1 MSSSTTTKDEEALVR
16 CGTSKG
22 PIVIRFYRHWS
33 PHGYDRAVA
42 LFEKGFYDHSHF
54 FRVVP
59 DFLVQFGI
67 SYTDNAE
74 LKRFAN
80 SLIPDD
86 PQLEPPI
93 RFEAGTVSYAGS
105 GPNSRNSQ
113 LFFAYRHTDMFGT
126 ELWETPLG
134 KVVEG
139 MENVKKFYS
148 YGDMPP
154 WCVSCSFLFD

>member
-1 MSSSTTTKDEEALVR
+1 MSSSLSSNTTNDEEVLVR

-33 PHGYDRAVA
+33 PHGYDRAIA

-74 LKRFAN
+74 LKHFAN

-113 LFFAYRHTDMFGT
+113 LFFAFRHRDMFEQNCGKRHWVK
-126 ELWETPLG
+126 LWKG
-134 KVVEG
+134 WK
-139 MENVKKFYS
+139 M
-148 YGDMPP
+148 
-154 WCVSCSFLFD
+154 